1 MWNRATR
8 YSAAWALAALCLW
21 ASGLSLLEP
30 VEARAL
36 EAGISREQQIKAAF
50 LYNFTKFVDWPARA
64 FPDASAPI
72 VIGVLGDS
80 PSASLMIAALEPIV
94 KGRVVNGRG
103 VIVRRIDGA
112 RDASGAHLLF
122 VPAPD
127 EPLFQQI
134 RPQIEAS
141 PVLTVG
147 ESSSFAAL
155 GGAINFAVE
164 ADKLQFEINTAPSD
178 RAGVRISAQLL
189 KLARHVRTQPATPAA
204 ESGGSRSDPDA
215 LRTDPPQAHPP

>member
-1 MWNRATR
+1 MWSRASR
-8 YSAAWALAALCLW
+8 YSAAWALTALCLW
-21 ASGLSLLEP
+21 APGLSLLKP
-30 VEARAL
+30 VEAQAL

-50 LYNFTKFVDWPARA
+50 LYNFTKFIDWPARA

-80 PSASLMIAALEPIV
+80 PSASLMMAALEPIV

-103 VIVRRIDGA
+103 VIVRRIDNA
-112 RDASGAHLLF
+112 RGASGVHLLF

-127 EPLFQQI
+127 ELLFQQI
-134 RPQIEAS
+134 GLQIEAS

-155 GGAINFAVE
+155 GGAINFVVE
-164 ADKLQFEINTAPSD
+164 ADKVQFEINTAPPEHV
-178 RAGVRISAQLL
+178 GVRISSQLL
-189 KLARHVRTQPATPAA
+189 KLARQVRTQPATPAA
-204 ESGGSRSDPDA
+204 ESGGSRSDHDA